1 LSILLRVDGS
11 QPAAAKC
18 PELSHAGHIPHY
30 ARIEARIRDQ
40 IADGS
45 LCPLDAIPSE
55 TELSREHGVS
65 RMTARKAVDGL
76 AAEGL
81 VFRQPGK
88 GTFVSP
94 PKIPRPIFSTQHSFA
109 GAMQSLGLRERSVV
123 VQSEL
128 GAASEQVRR
137 TLQLEADD
145 QVVIIQRVRYVE
157 EDAVALHT
165 AYLPPAYAGLLQMD
179 LCGSLTEHL
188 LAMGVRVKE
197 TRDSIEA
204 VAAATASARLLNVR
218 VRTPLLRMIGT
229 TYSEDGRPIRFTEA
243 LFRGDRFRLLLE
255 SSRTASGEVQLLSFS
270 RPSEPLFEVHFV

>member
-1 LSILLRVDGS
+1 
-11 QPAAAKC
+11 
-18 PELSHAGHIPHY
+18 
-30 ARIEARIRDQ
+30 
-40 IADGS
+40 
-45 LCPLDAIPSE
+45 
-55 TELSREHGVS
+55 
-65 RMTARKAVDGL
+65 
-76 AAEGL
+76 
-81 VFRQPGK
+81 
-88 GTFVSP
+88 
-94 PKIPRPIFSTQHSFA
+94 
-109 GAMQSLGLRERSVV
+109 

-270 RPSEPLFEVHFV
+270 RPSEPLFEVTSSDAALV